1 MLALRHLLSHISAR
15 DFVLKLHVVL
25 VDSAFVLEN
34 VKNGLV
40 EDLSSGLQVL
50 DAVLSDGDI
59 GLDLVVVLLEVH
71 SGLLLFL
78 MEVWVII
85 PFDLLFKRGLLL
97 LNLLVDF
104 VDLLLDR
111 LHLLS
116 SLLFCLV
123 AVVVVL
129 IFGDGATHILVN
141 ILQVIELVIGRLA
154 LLSEQI
160 LGVALSE

>member
-78 MEVWVII
+78 VEVWVII
-85 PFDLLFKRGLLL
+85 PLDLLFKRGLLL

-123 AVVVVL
+123 SVVVVL